1 MRVGEGRHNTTEIAI
16 RLVWIQRLC
25 TETTNKFYVGRLH
38 SSGVLNLFDTSTH
51 QDFRNCPQSSQ
62 TNHRP
67 QRKSHTLA
75 RLINMSRAWNWR
87 NITQRNH
94 SPQEKEA
101 ITITQFSDM
110 HDCDSV
116 RFQGCQHFSHFS
128 SAHIN
133 YCTCFR
139 FVARVCC
146 LHICSCYILVRG
158 EWPNKRVPNVAKN
171 HEFN

>member
-1 MRVGEGRHNTTEIAI
+1 MRVGKGRHNTTEISI
-16 RLVWIQRLC
+16 RLVWIQWLC
-25 TETTNKFYVGRLH
+25 TETTNKFYVGRLY
-38 SSGVLNLFDTSTH
+38 SSGFHNLFDTSTH

-110 HDCDSV
+110 HDGDSV

-133 YCTCFR
+133 YLFSFRCTCLLL
-139 FVARVCC
+139 AY
-146 LHICSCYILVRG
+146 LLLLYSCTRG
-158 EWPNKRVPNVAKN
+158 MT
-171 HEFN
+171 